1 MKKITSLFTYNKAVV
16 GGGAKTMVCINND
29 TFISATWL
37 AKESKL
43 PIHLLSLLIGSSIDV
58 TFFVKDEELSAA
70 VLDDKNKVITDAVLC
85 TEDNKV
91 VKSFNIQLGFD
102 LMCAML
108 KAA

>member
-1 MKKITSLFTYNKAVV
+1 MEKITSLFTYNKVVV
-16 GGGAKTMVCINND
+16 GGGAKTMVCINNN
-29 TFISATWL
+29 TFVSATWL
-37 AKESKL
+37 AKEAKL

-58 TFFVKDEELSAA
+58 TYFIKEEELTAA
-70 VLDDKNKVITDAVLC
+70 VLDDKGKVITPAVVC